1 MHVLR
6 PNRVV
11 VYTPFRGQSLFAND
25 AVDSSI
31 GYPFAFKAHR
41 PYERIKLIHLER
53 VPKKAGLRG
62 PETFLKV
69 KCVPHR
75 ILKYRTMAF
84 SLLVIWPIVMF

>member
-1 MHVLR
+1 MNEGEATKLCLSCLISVMHVLR

-11 VYTPFRGQSLFAND
+11 VYIPFRGQSLFAND

-53 VPKKAGLRG
+53 VPKKKSRLARSGN
-62 PETFLKV
+62 
-69 KCVPHR
+69 
-75 ILKYRTMAF
+75 F
-84 SLLVIWPIVMF
+84 SKG